1 MPPRARRFRKPLGAK
16 RHRKLF
22 VLRTEGSNTEPQY
35 FGVLNSLV
43 SNSHVVCLRGGHASS
58 PPQVL
63 QHMEAYL
70 AEEAPRPPYEAWL
83 VIDKDEWGNAQ
94 LASLNEWE
102 QRESNYGLAISNP
115 KFEYWLLLHFED
127 GNNIRSP
134 RECVTRLRQHLPDY
148 DKNID
153 SRIITP
159 GKINDA
165 IHRAKAHHNS
175 VSESEPLPFGCTTVY
190 KLVEKVLRPK

>member
-1 MPPRARRFRKPLGAK
+1 MPPRPRRFRRPLGE
-16 RHRKLF
+16 RRYRKLF

-43 SNSHVVCLRGGHASS
+43 SNSHVVCLPGGHASS

-70 AEEAPRPPYEAWL
+70 AEETPKPPYEAWL
-83 VIDKDEWGNAQ
+83 VIDKDQWSNAQ
-94 LASLNEWE
+94 LALLNEWE
-102 QRESNYGLAISNP
+102 QRESNHGLAISNP
-115 KFEYWLLLHFED
+115 KYEYWLLLHFED
-127 GNNIRSP
+127 GNNVGSVQ
-134 RECVTRLRQHLPDY
+134 ECSRRLRRYLPDY

-159 GKINDA
+159 DRINDA
-165 IHRAKAHHNS
+165 IRRAKARHNS
-175 VSESEPLPFGCTTVY
+175 VPEEEPLPFGCTTVY
-190 KLVEKVLRPK
+190 ELVEKVLRPD